1 MYVFVLNI
9 IFSCRKMVKILVD
22 FIVKLYQF
30 PLLPYRWSKIPLR
43 RNGNNY
49 LTSNSELRRNGNK
62 QTDFATTRC
71 VIVSQTKHFE
81 RWCQTLL

>member
-1 MYVFVLNI
+1 MNESYMYVFVLNI
-9 IFSCRKMVKILVD
+9 IFTCSKMVEILVD

-62 QTDFATTRC
+62 PMKIQRLGSGKCRYNFIT
-71 VIVSQTKHFE
+71 
-81 RWCQTLL
+81 